1 MMMRKV
7 AKKRKDLLPCAPI
20 ALLAILVIGMSA
32 YETARAAGAAGE
44 PTTSGGPTAFRRLN
58 AEQYARSIEDIFGE
72 GIKIPGRFEPPLRDE
87 GLLAIG
93 DAKVIV
99 TPSGFEQYELKA
111 REIASQVMTEDRR
124 KYILTCEP
132 QSPAAY
138 DDACARQF
146 VGKYGRLLFR
156 RPLTNEETASVLN
169 TARAAAN
176 QAGSFYK
183 GLEFGLLQLLVSP
196 SFIFR
201 AETSE
206 PDPDGSGA
214 RRLDGYSLASRLSFL
229 VWDAPP
235 DAELLDAA
243 ASGALHRV
251 IDLERQID
259 RMLASPKF
267 EQGVRA
273 YFSDMFGYEQ
283 FDSLSKDQGIFPKYT
298 SQLAKDAREQSL
310 RTIVDLLVTN
320 NGDYRD
326 LFTTKKTFINRNLG
340 ALYKVPVAKAG
351 VDGWAPYTFGPDDN
365 RAGLLTLV
373 AFLMLDPTHE
383 GRSSPTIR
391 GKTIREL
398 FLCQKVPTPPPNVNF
413 AVVQDTSNP
422 MYKTARARLTA
433 HRDNPT
439 CAGCHALT
447 DPTGLS
453 LENYDAVGTYRAAEN
468 GVSIDVSGTFEG
480 RTYKGAIGLEQTLRD
495 SPSLPD
501 CLVRRVYEYGVGR
514 STTASD
520 REWLDYVDQRFAH
533 DGHSLRGLIR
543 TIAGSKS
550 FEAVSAEPA
559 GKVASN

>member
-1 MMMRKV
+1 MKAALKV
-7 AKKRKDLLPCAPI
+7 QKGWRSGI
-20 ALLAILVIGMSA
+20 SSALLAACLIGVSA
-32 YETARAAGAAGE
+32 YGTAPPPPAAGE
-44 PTTSGGPTAFRRLN
+44 PMTSGGPTTFRRLS
-58 AEQYARSIEDIFGE
+58 AEQYTRSIEDIFGA

-99 TPSGFEQYELKA
+99 TPSGIEQYELKA
-111 REIASQVMTEDRR
+111 REIASQVMAEDHR
-124 KYILTCEP
+124 KSILACEP
-132 QSPAAY
+132 QSPTAY
-138 DDACARQF
+138 DDVCARQF

-169 TARAAAN
+169 TTRAAAN
-176 QAGSFYK
+176 QSGSFYK
-183 GLEFGLLQLLVSP
+183 GLEFGLAQLLMSP

-201 AETSE
+201 AEASE
-206 PDPDGSGA
+206 PDPDRSGVQ
-214 RRLDGYSLASRLSFL
+214 RLDGYSLASRLSFL

-235 DAELLDAA
+235 DEELLDAA
-243 ASGALHRV
+243 AGGALYREK
-251 IDLERQID
+251 DLEHQID

-273 YFSDMFGYEQ
+273 YFADMFGYDQ

-326 LFTTKKTFINRNLG
+326 LFTTRKTFVNRNLG

-365 RAGLLTLV
+365 RAGLLTFV
-373 AFLMLDPTHE
+373 GFLMLDPTHE

-391 GKTIREL
+391 GKSIREL

-413 AVVQDTSNP
+413 SVVQDTSNP
-422 MYKTARARLTA
+422 MYKTARERLTA

-453 LENYDAVGTYRAAEN
+453 LENYDAVGGYRAAEN
-468 GVSIDVSGTFEG
+468 GVSIDTSGTFEG
-480 RTYKGAIGLEQTLRD
+480 KTYTGAIALEQVLRD
-495 SPSLPD
+495 SPNLSN

-514 STTASD
+514 SITASD
-520 REWLDYVDQRFAH
+520 HEWLDYADQRFAH
-533 DGHSLRGLIR
+533 DGHGVRGLIR
-543 TIAGSKS
+543 TIASSKA
-550 FEAVSAEPA
+550 FQAVSAAPA
-559 GKVASN
+559 DKVASN

>member
-1 MMMRKV
+1 VQKGWFLCV
-7 AKKRKDLLPCAPI
+7 AI
-20 ALLAILVIGMSA
+20 ALPAILVVGMSA
-32 YETARAAGAAGE
+32 YGTARAQSE
-44 PTTSGGPTAFRRLN
+44 PTTPGGPTAFRRLN

-99 TPSGFEQYELKA
+99 TPSGIEQYELKA
-111 REIASQVMTEDRR
+111 REIASQVMSEDRR
-124 KYILTCEP
+124 KNVLACEP
-132 QSPAAY
+132 QSPTAY
-138 DDACARQF
+138 DEACARQF
-146 VGKYGRLLFR
+146 VGKYGRMLFR
-156 RPLTNEETASVLN
+156 RPLTDKETASVLK
-169 TARAAAN
+169 TAGAAAN

-183 GLEFGLLQLLVSP
+183 GLEFGLAQLLMSP
-196 SFIFR
+196 AFIFR
-201 AETSE
+201 VEASE
-206 PDPDGSGA
+206 PDPDRSGA

-243 ASGALHRV
+243 AGGALYREK
-251 IDLERQID
+251 DRERQID

-326 LFTTKKTFINRNLG
+326 LFTTRKTFINRNLG
-340 ALYKVPVAKAG
+340 ALYKVPVALAG
-351 VDGWAPYTFGPDDN
+351 IDGWAPYTFGPN
-365 RAGLLTLV
+365 ESREGLLTLV
-373 AFLMLDPTHE
+373 GFLMLDPTHE

-391 GKTIREL
+391 GKTVREL

-422 MYKTARARLTA
+422 LYKTARARLTA

-453 LENYDAVGTYRAAEN
+453 LENYDAVGGYRTAEN
-468 GVSIDVSGTFEG
+468 GVPIDAGGSFEG
-480 RTYKGAIGLEQTLRD
+480 KTYNGAIGLEQTLRG

-501 CLVRRVYEYGVGR
+501 CLARRVYEYGVGR

-520 REWLDYVDQRFAH
+520 DEWLNYVDQRFAH
-533 DGHSLRGLIR
+533 DGYGLRGLIR
-543 TIAGSKS
+543 TIAASKA
-550 FEAVSAEPA
+550 FDAVSAEPA
-559 GKVASN
+559 ATVASN

>member
-1 MMMRKV
+1 MSEMAKV
-7 AKKRKDLLPCAPI
+7 QKRWLLGMSI
-20 ALLAILVIGMSA
+20 TLLTTLVIGLGA
-32 YETARAAGAAGE
+32 GQKVRAQDE
-44 PTTSGGPTAFRRLN
+44 PTTAGGPTTFRRLS
-58 AEQYARSIEDIFGE
+58 AQQYARSIEDIFGE
-72 GIKIPGRFEPPLRDE
+72 GIKIPGRFEPRLRDD

-99 TPSGFEQYELKA
+99 TPSGIEQYELKA
-111 REIASQVMTEDRR
+111 REIASQVMSEDRR
-124 KYILTCEP
+124 KSILACEP
-132 QSPAAY
+132 QSPTAY

-146 VGKYGRLLFR
+146 FVTYGRLLFR
-156 RPLTNEETASVLN
+156 RPLTQKETASVIN
-169 TARAAAN
+169 TTRAAAN

-183 GLEFGLLQLLVSP
+183 GLEFGLTQLLMSP
-196 SFIFR
+196 AFVFR
-201 AETSE
+201 VEASE
-206 PDPDGSGA
+206 PDPDRPGA
-214 RRLDGYSLASRLSFL
+214 QRLDAYSLASRLSFL

-235 DAELLDAA
+235 DAELLEAA
-243 ASGALHRV
+243 AGAALYGEKDR
-251 IDLERQID
+251 EQQID

-326 LFTTKKTFINRNLG
+326 LFTTKKTFINRSLG

-351 VDGWAPYTFGPDDN
+351 VDGWAPYTFGADDN
-365 RAGLLTLV
+365 REGLLTLV
-373 AFLMLDPTHE
+373 GFLMLDPTHE

-422 MYKTARARLTA
+422 LYKTARARLTA

-453 LENYDAVGTYRAAEN
+453 LENYDAVGAYRAAEN
-468 GVSIDVSGTFEG
+468 GVPIDVSGTFEG
-480 RTYKGAIGLEQTLRD
+480 KTYNGAIGLQQTLRA
-495 SPSLPD
+495 SPGLPN

-514 STTASD
+514 SITASD
-520 REWLDYVDQRFAH
+520 HAWLDYADQRFAR
-533 DGHSLRGLIR
+533 DGYSLRGLIR
-543 TIAGSKS
+543 TIAGSEA
-550 FEAVSAEPA
+550 FQAVSAVTAE
-559 GKVASN
+559 KVASN